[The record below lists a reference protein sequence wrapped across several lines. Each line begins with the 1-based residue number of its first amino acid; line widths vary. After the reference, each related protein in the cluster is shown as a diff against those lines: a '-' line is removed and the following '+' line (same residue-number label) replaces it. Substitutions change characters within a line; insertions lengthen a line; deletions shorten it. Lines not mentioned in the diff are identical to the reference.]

1 VAHTAFAAYQRHRG
15 AHGCSRARA
24 RIESREEQYREVS
37 MAKGYWVV
45 TYRSIKN
52 AGADEAYVKRAVPA
66 LQAVGGRFV
75 VRGMPTK
82 IYEAGMNERVAV
94 IEFDDIAK
102 AVAAHDAAEY
112 QTALKLL
119 GDGADRDIRIVE
131 GAA

>member
-1 VAHTAFAAYQRHRG
+1 VAHTAV
-15 AHGCSRARA
+15 RARA
-24 RIESREEQYREVS
+24 RIESSEEQYREVP

-52 AGADEAYVKRAVPA
+52 AGAFEAYAKRAVPA
-66 LQAVGGRFV
+66 LQAVGGRFI

-82 IYEAGMNERVAV
+82 IYEAGMNERVVV

>member
-1 VAHTAFAAYQRHRG
+1 MMPNGDKLRRSSSHAEPKENPDKR
-15 AHGCSRARA
+15 
-24 RIESREEQYREVS
+24 
-37 MAKGYWVV
+37 VV
-45 TYRSIKN
+45 
-52 AGADEAYVKRAVPA
+52 
-66 LQAVGGRFV
+66 
-75 VRGMPTK
+75 
-82 IYEAGMNERVAV
+82 V

>member
-1 VAHTAFAAYQRHRG
+1 
-15 AHGCSRARA
+15 
-24 RIESREEQYREVS
+24 

-52 AGADEAYVKRAVPA
+52 AGAFEAYANRAVPA
-66 LQAVGGRFV
+66 LQAEGGRFI
-75 VRGMPTK
+75 VRGMPTRP
-82 IYEAGMNERVAV
+82 GLNERVVV

>member
-1 VAHTAFAAYQRHRG
+1 MANDPPFATLNHFAADLG
-15 AHGCSRARA
+15 IPSESDLL
-24 RIESREEQYREVS
+24 RI
-37 MAKGYWVV
+37 GI

-52 AGADEAYVKRAVPA
+52 AGAFEAYAKRAVPA
-66 LQAVGGRFV
+66 LQAEGGRFI

-82 IYEAGMNERVAV
+82 IYEAGMNERVVV